1 MKKFHPFF
9 SIGTLGMIVV
19 AFLHILLALGFS
31 LTGVHTSFFAL
42 YPVFL
47 SFLVIGFALTI
58 KKKKA
63 ITIK

>member
-9 SIGTLGMIVV
+9 RIGTLGMIVV
-19 AFLHILLALGFS
+19 ASLHILLALGFS
-31 LTGVHTSFFAL
+31 LTSVHTSFFVL
-42 YPVFL
+42 YQVFL
-47 SFLVIGFALTI
+47 SFLMIGFALTV